1 MGRGV
6 GYRAEDRG
14 TTPLCSWRD
23 LASICS
29 ALSAYLT
36 LGRRRC
42 QLLLIFA
49 ECSSGAR
56 KPTRYTSCGAG
67 KGCKE
72 GCGETYLIPAPL
84 VTVLLRAN
92 LTCGWHGSTPSLPKR
107 RLASTPVRPWSGR
120 LSPRQGGTRER
131 SLCPSL
137 HVWAGWDLP
146 ECSRK
151 TLFHL
156 LMRELR
162 HRGLS

>member
-56 KPTRYTSCGAG
+56 KPTRYFLWGR
-67 KGCKE
+67 E
-72 GCGETYLIPAPL
+72 G
-84 VTVLLRAN
+84 V
-92 LTCGWHGSTPSLPKR
+92 
-107 RLASTPVRPWSGR
+107 
-120 LSPRQGGTRER
+120 Q
-131 SLCPSL
+131 
-137 HVWAGWDLP
+137 
-146 ECSRK
+146 
-151 TLFHL
+151 
-156 LMRELR
+156 
-162 HRGLS
+162 RGLWRDVSHPCPFGHRPAEGKPYLWVARKYTQSP